1 MPIQIVMDKTGDTR
15 HDFDTTPET
24 SQRDPESIRTAVR
37 NRSIVAL
44 GQNPLSLPYLPLFSL
59 GMLPVLR

>member
-15 HDFDTTPET
+15 HDFDT
-24 SQRDPESIRTAVR
+24 AVR
-37 NRSIVAL
+37 NRIIVAL